1 MKFAFLGLKKKKGMT
16 QYRAREF
23 VNPVRDW
30 LIGLTCA
37 FVILVCG
44 VAYIAYD
51 FHTQIIER
59 EEGVT
64 VSETPL
70 QYDERT
76 VLEQGSRFKER
87 EALFNRLR
95 NERKEPVYIEKNS
108 APEEIHDN
116 TEIVVESIEMQ

>member
-44 VAYIAYD
+44 IAYIAYD

-70 QYDERT
+70 QYDERA
-76 VLEQGSRFKER
+76 VREQGSRFKER
-87 EALFNRLR
+87 EIIFNRLR
-95 NERKEPVYIEKNS
+95 SERKEVVYIEKPVV
-108 APEEIHDN
+108 PEEPQSSD
-116 TEIVVESIEMQ
+116 EVVVERIEMQ